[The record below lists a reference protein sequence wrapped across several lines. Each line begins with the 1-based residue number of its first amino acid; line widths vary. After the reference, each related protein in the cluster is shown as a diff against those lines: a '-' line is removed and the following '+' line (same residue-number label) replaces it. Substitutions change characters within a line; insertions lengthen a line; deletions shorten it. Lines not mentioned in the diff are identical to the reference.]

1 MASML
6 GSYEDDLPSLFR
18 PEFSGESITKGT
30 FLAFFLRDTAKK
42 IAMVMAINI
51 TITATVMDTISVVY
65 LLAGFYYYYST

>member
-30 FLAFFLRDTAKK
+30 FLAFFLRHNAKK
-42 IAMVMAINI
+42 ITMVIAII
-51 TITATVMDTISVVY
+51 MTITATVMDTINVVY
-65 LLAGFYYYYST
+65 LLAGFYDYYST

>member
-18 PEFSGESITKGT
+18 PEFSGEAFTKGT

-42 IAMVMAINI
+42 IAMVMASSI
-51 TITATVMDTISVVY
+51 TITATVMDTTSVVY
-65 LLAGFYYYYST
+65 LLAGYYYYLST